1 MASYNNEPKDWM
13 AFFTFYLSITFF
25 SLWEASTAHSLSR
38 MVYSKDNFFWNIE
51 NRKGEDTDWANYDNF
66 FTIITS
72 GAEFD
77 ANNNEEVL
85 NTLESLIAG
94 FENKLNFK
102 TQFSP
107 NKKIKMNELLQG
119 MFNIQK
125 STDELGISK
134 KFLSG
139 QNPKEKKK

>member
-38 MVYSKDNFFWNIE
+38 MVHSKDNFFWNIE
-51 NRKGEDTDWANYDNF
+51 NKKQEDTEWNNYDKF
-66 FTIITS
+66 FKIITS

-77 ANNNEEVL
+77 ADSNKEVL
-85 NTLESLIAG
+85 DTLRDLIDK
-94 FENKLNFK
+94 FQDKLNFK

-107 NKKIKMNELLQG
+107 NKKIKMQELLQG

-134 KFLSG
+134 NFSSG
-139 QNPKEKKK
+139 QNPK